1 MTDASTEPTGPSAA
15 DSVVDALR
23 GAVASVEAAIVRL
36 EGEDAAPDTVESV
49 LALVGAPALGD
60 VVARHNAL
68 TRAAAIVDHRGTLPD
83 PDWAPLADLGA
94 RLDDTVDRL
103 QSHASA
109 LLDGAGAD
117 TPVQEHLEY
126 LHRIAVEERLGE
138 TLQLLV
144 LVEDCLFLWHR
155 VRIAREGS
163 DRQVVAAARSAL
175 ARHFEG
181 DADLLRRARRALA
194 RFAEG
199 SPLEVVR
206 RLSSSR
212 ATRVLSTLR
221 HDLDDYRSAFRAD
234 EAGWLADEDPE
245 VAEAL
250 DSIDSPLK
258 AVGGALG
265 DVFERGRARVTETL
279 SREGGDNAGE
289 DDSPLVRP
297 ATDPPA

>member
-1 MTDASTEPTGPSAA
+1 MTDASTEPTAT

-49 LALVGAPALGD
+49 LASVGAPALGD
-60 VVARHNAL
+60 VVTRHNAL

-83 PDWAPLADLGA
+83 ADWTPLAELGS
-94 RLDDTVDRL
+94 RLDETVARV
-103 QSHASA
+103 QAHASA
-109 LLDGAGAD
+109 LLDGADAD
-117 TPVQEHLEY
+117 RPVQEHLEY
-126 LHRIAVEERLGE
+126 LHTIAVQERLGE

-163 DRQVVAAARSAL
+163 DPGVVAAARSAL

-181 DADLLRRARRALA
+181 DADLLRRARRTLA

-212 ATRVLSTLR
+212 TTRALSTLR
-221 HDLDDYRSAFRAD
+221 RDLDDYRAAFRAD
-234 EAGWLADEDPE
+234 DAGWLADEDPD

-265 DVFERGRARVTETL
+265 DVLERGRARVTETL
-279 SREGGDNAGE
+279 SRDDGDRADGDRADE
-289 DDSPLVRP
+289 ARGS
-297 ATDPPA
+297 AADPDRA

>member
-1 MTDASTEPTGPSAA
+1 MTDAPSTDATGPTAT
-15 DSVVDALR
+15 DSVVDALK

-36 EGEDAAPDTVESV
+36 EGEDAAPDTVERLLS
-49 LALVGAPALGD
+49 LVEAPALGD

-83 PDWAPLADLGA
+83 TDWAPLADLGT

-103 QSHASA
+103 QGHASA
-109 LLDGAGAD
+109 LLDETFAD
-117 TPVQEHLEY
+117 TPVHQHLEY
-126 LHRIAVEERLGE
+126 LQKAAVDESLGE

-144 LVEDCLFLWHR
+144 LIEDCLFLWHR
-155 VRIAREGS
+155 VRIARDGS
-163 DRQVVAAARSAL
+163 DPQVVAAARAAL

-181 DADLLRRARRALA
+181 DGDLLRRARCALA

-212 ATRVLSTLR
+212 TTRVLSTLR
-221 HDLDDYRSAFRAD
+221 HDLDDYRAAFRAD

-265 DVFERGRARVTETL
+265 DVLERSRARVTETL
-279 SREGGDNAGE
+279 SRDDGDKTSAADSGG
-289 DDSPLVRP
+289 P
-297 ATDPPA
+297 

>member
-1 MTDASTEPTGPSAA
+1 MTDASTEPTGPTAT

-68 TRAAAIVDHRGTLPD
+68 TRAAAIIDHRGTLPD
-83 PDWAPLADLGA
+83 TDWVPLAELGSRLEESVA
-94 RLDDTVDRL
+94 RL
-103 QSHASA
+103 QAHASV

-155 VRIAREGS
+155 VRIARDGS
-163 DRQVVAAARSAL
+163 DPQVVAAARAAL

-181 DADLLRRARRALA
+181 DGDLLRRARCALA

-212 ATRVLSTLR
+212 TTRVLSTLR
-221 HDLDDYRSAFRAD
+221 HDLDDYRAAFRAD
-234 EAGWLADEDPE
+234 EAGWLADEEPE

-265 DVFERGRARVTETL
+265 DVLVRSRARVTETL
-279 SREGGDNAGE
+279 SRDDGDKTSAA
-289 DDSPLVRP
+289 DSGRP
-297 ATDPPA
+297 

>member
-1 MTDASTEPTGPSAA
+1 MTDASIEPTGPTAT

-23 GAVASVEAAIVRL
+23 GAVASVEAAIFRL

-83 PDWAPLADLGA
+83 TDWAPLTHLGA

-103 QSHASA
+103 QAHASA
-109 LLDGAGAD
+109 LLDGAGAGM
-117 TPVQEHLEY
+117 PVQEHLEY

-155 VRIAREGS
+155 VRIARDGS
-163 DRQVVAAARSAL
+163 DQEVVAAARSAL

-206 RLSSSR
+206 RMSSSR
-212 ATRVLSTLR
+212 TNRVLSTLL
-221 HDLDDYRSAFRAD
+221 HDLDDCRAAFRAD

-265 DVFERGRARVTETL
+265 DVLERSRARVTETL
-279 SREGGDNAGE
+279 SRDDGDKTSAADSGG
-289 DDSPLVRP
+289 P
-297 ATDPPA
+297 

>member
-1 MTDASTEPTGPSAA
+1 MTDAPSTDATGPTAT
-15 DSVVDALR
+15 DSVVGALK

-36 EGEDAAPDTVESV
+36 EGEDAAPDTVERV
-49 LALVGAPALGD
+49 LSLVEAPALGD

-83 PDWAPLADLGA
+83 ADWAPLADLGP
-94 RLDDTVDRL
+94 RLDDTATRL
-103 QSHASA
+103 RGHASG
-109 LLDGAGAD
+109 LLDEAAGD
-117 TPVQEHLEY
+117 TPVHQHLEY
-126 LHRIAVEERLGE
+126 LQKAAVEEWLGE

-155 VRIAREGS
+155 VRIARDGTEP
-163 DRQVVAAARSAL
+163 DPQVVAAARAAL

-181 DADLLRRARRALA
+181 DAELLRRARGALA

-206 RLSSSR
+206 RLSSTRTTR
-212 ATRVLSTLR
+212 ALSMLR
-221 HDLDDYRSAFRAD
+221 RDLDDYRSAFRAD

-245 VAEAL
+245 IAEAL

-279 SREGGDNAGE
+279 SCD
-289 DDSPLVRP
+289 DDSDPPAARP